1 MGRTQAGFF
10 VDIIYR
16 TLHNVQ
22 TATLT
27 GSSAAKSNITDA
39 AKLSWASVMAAIFNA
54 KIRPR
59 QQALAVLTWVSR
71 HLEQKP
77 GATLGP
83 RQSEH
88 FDAAR
93 CAWLPS
99 GEARPF
105 EGLLAAQSA
114 LDSGGTGTNPDA
126 PGRGVRPGAY
136 CGT

>member
-59 QQALAVLTWVSR
+59 QQALAVLTSVSR

-77 GATLGP
+77 GATLG
-83 RQSEH
+83 
-88 FDAAR
+88 
-93 CAWLPS
+93 LVNPS
-99 GEARPF
+99 S
-105 EGLLAAQSA
+105 LML
-114 LDSGGTGTNPDA
+114 
-126 PGRGVRPGAY
+126 RGVLGCRRVKPARSRVY
-136 CGT
+136 